1 MKTRERMASPTRVN
15 GMPTKMARCTA
26 MITKKRIHMGTD
38 IHMITITITPMD
50 TTTDTVIHTTH
61 HTR

>member
-1 MKTRERMASPTRVN
+1 MKTRVRMASPTRVN

-26 MITKKRIHMGTD
+26 MITKKRIHMG
-38 IHMITITITPMD
+38 MGMD
-50 TTTDTVIHTTH
+50 MTTTTTTDTVIHTTH